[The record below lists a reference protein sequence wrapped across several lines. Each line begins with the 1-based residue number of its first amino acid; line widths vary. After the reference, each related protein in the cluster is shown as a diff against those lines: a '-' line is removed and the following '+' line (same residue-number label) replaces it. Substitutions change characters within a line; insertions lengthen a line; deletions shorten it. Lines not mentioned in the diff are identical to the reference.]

1 MSMKHSHFDDFDEWE
16 EQDFTAKAKSHK
28 TQRDKARARR
38 RIDEYEEKKQ
48 LQAYLN
54 EVQD

>member
-1 MSMKHSHFDDFDEWE
+1 MKHSHFDDFDEWE
-16 EQDFTAKAKSHK
+16 EQDVTAKTKSHK

>member
-1 MSMKHSHFDDFDEWE
+1 MKHSHFDDFDEWE